1 MRPGL
6 EATLRRAIKAGSVFR
21 VACARR
27 GGGGEVAKALFHR
40 LAKQGDWS
48 CPGKKAAGAR
58 AGRREGGEGSACY
71 AEAGL

>member
-6 EATLRRAIKAGSVFR
+6 EATLRRAIKAGTVFR

-27 GGGGEVAKALFHR
+27 EGGEVAKALFHR
-40 LAKQGDWS
+40 LANQGDWS
-48 CPGKKAAGAR
+48 CPGKKADGAS
-58 AGRREGGEGSACY
+58 AGRWEGGEGSACY